1 MTNWTLIEIVHDEVL
16 ASVAGHPDAHVLTRT
31 SYCLAPAAWRALPDD
46 ELSGR
51 LETVLLA
58 GYAKRNYALRGTD
71 DATPMQLVSWDLEW
85 LPADEIATRPWNRA
99 FQAFR
104 ISADGRE
111 WHIVNYRHVDELFD
125 QHLLGAVA

>member
-1 MTNWTLIEIVHDEVL
+1 VL
-16 ASVAGHPDAHVLTRT
+16 ASVAGDPNAHTFTRT
-31 SYCLAPAAWRALPDD
+31 SYCLAPASWRELDED

-58 GYAKRNYALRGTD
+58 GYAKRNHTLRGTD
-71 DATPMQLVSWDLEW
+71 DPTPMQLISWDCEW
-85 LPADEIATRPWNRA
+85 VPSEAIAQRPWTRA

-111 WHIVNYRHVDELFD
+111 WHIVKYHEVDALFD
-125 QHLLGAVA
+125 QHLLGALHVAQAVSSAR